1 MRATPR
7 SVLGIAAAVEAVTGL
22 LLIVVPH
29 LLAKLLLGAEVTGV
43 AVVIGRV
50 AGFAL
55 LSLGVGCWFGRQEA
69 TGGWALAAMLLYN
82 VLVTLYLALVGLG
95 TEFVGVLLWP
105 AVVVHAVLTVLL
117 GLAWSKNHRIGA

>member
-1 MRATPR
+1 M
-7 SVLGIAAAVEAVTGL
+7 LGIAAAVEAVTGL

-29 LLAKLLLGAEVTGV
+29 LLAKLLLGVEVTGV
-43 AVVIGRV
+43 AIVIGRV
-50 AGFAL
+50 AGIAL

-95 TEFVGVLLWP
+95 AEFVGVLLWP

-117 GLAWSKNHRIGA
+117 GFAWSKDGSPVALRTGKS